1 MFIYVSTF
9 PCDYWEPTQI
19 LVGFIPATLEEE
31 LVFSLQFCRQTKR
44 LHLYLFIY
52 FLQLT
57 SPIPSLQSK
66 RVHVSFINCA
76 KAADNNL
83 EEYNLNAYH
92 PVWSL
97 ASAIAC
103 LISNHGYLSPTLPS
117 LLPQPPG
124 LSAFSHIGIFI
135 WTKFLLASR
144 DILLIMV
151 FCQQFCWLPISQKVL
166 AHTASSLL
174 DLLC

>member
-19 LVGFIPATLEEE
+19 CWVHTSDDGRGACILAAV
-31 LVFSLQFCRQTKR
+31 LQTNQTFAS
-44 LHLYLFIY
+44 LFIY
-52 FLQLT
+52 FFLQLT
-57 SPIPSLQSK
+57 FPIPSLQSK

-76 KAADNNL
+76 KPADNNL
-83 EEYNLNAYH
+83 EEYNPDAYH
-92 PVWSL
+92 LVWTL
-97 ASAIAC
+97 ALATAC
-103 LISNHGYLSPTLPS
+103 LISNHAYLSPTLPS

-135 WTKFLLASR
+135 WTKLLLASR
-144 DILLIMV
+144 NILLIMF
-151 FCQQFCWLPISQKVL
+151 FCQQFCWLLIARKVL
-166 AHTASSLL
+166 ALL